1 MDYFSK
7 AVVPMLPRMLE
18 RVGKRSSREA
28 ALRKRRDACAKA
40 AGIFRALGD
49 TSRLELLALLAEGDL
64 CVTEIADRLGDNLSA
79 VSQRLR
85 LLRSERIVKQR
96 REGKHVYY
104 SLADEHVT
112 ELIANAL
119 AHAEE

>member
-1 MDYFSK
+1 MEVLVMPARTLDRTPK
-7 AVVPMLPRMLE
+7 CLPRDHA
-18 RVGKRSSREA
+18 RQ
-28 ALRKRRDACAKA
+28 RKAQVVNRDACERA

-49 TSRLELLALLAEGDL
+49 TSRLQMLAMLAEGDL

-96 REGKHVYY
+96 RDGKHIFY
-104 SLADEHVT
+104 SFSDSHVAVM
-112 ELIANAL
+112 ISNAL

>member
-1 MDYFSK
+1 MDCFSK
-7 AVVPMLPRMLE
+7 AVPRMLE
-18 RVGKRSSREA
+18 RVAKDSSREA
-28 ALRKRRDACAKA
+28 ARRKHADVRRDACARA

-96 REGKHVYY
+96 REGKHIYY

>member
-1 MDYFSK
+1 MSTRALNHTPK
-7 AVVPMLPRMLE
+7 CSPRDHA
-18 RVGKRSSREA
+18 R
-28 ALRKRRDACAKA
+28 LRKAEVNRDACERA

-49 TSRLELLALLAEGDL
+49 TSRLQMLALLAEGDL
-64 CVTEIADRLGDNLSA
+64 CVTEIADRLRDNLSA

-96 REGKHVYY
+96 REGKHIFY
-104 SLADEHVT
+104 SFADGHVA
-112 ELIANAL
+112 EMIANAL

>member
-1 MDYFSK
+1 MEWLVSTRVLNRTPK
-7 AVVPMLPRMLE
+7 CLPRDHA
-18 RVGKRSSREA
+18 RR
-28 ALRKRRDACAKA
+28 RKAEVNRDACEKA

-49 TSRLELLALLAEGDL
+49 TSRLQMLAMLAEGDL

-96 REGKHVYY
+96 REGKHIFY
-104 SLADEHVT
+104 SLADSHVS
-112 ELIANAL
+112 EMISNAL

>member
-1 MDYFSK
+1 MSLVMPTRMLDRTPK
-7 AVVPMLPRMLE
+7 CLPRDHA
-18 RVGKRSSREA
+18 RRRRAEA
-28 ALRKRRDACAKA
+28 NRDACEKA

-49 TSRLELLALLAEGDL
+49 TSRLQMLAMLAEGDL
-64 CVTEIADRLGDNLSA
+64 CVTEIVERLGDNLSA

-96 REGKHVYY
+96 REGKHIFY
-104 SLADEHVT
+104 SFADGHVS
-112 ELIANAL
+112 EMISNAL

>member
-1 MDYFSK
+1 MSTRILNRTPK
-7 AVVPMLPRMLE
+7 CLPRDHARRPKAE
-18 RVGKRSSREA
+18 VN
-28 ALRKRRDACAKA
+28 RDACEKA

-49 TSRLELLALLAEGDL
+49 TSRLQMLAMLAEGDL

-96 REGKHVYY
+96 REGKHIFY
-104 SLADEHVT
+104 SLADSHVS
-112 ELIANAL
+112 EMISNAL

>member
-1 MDYFSK
+1 MSSRALERTPK
-7 AVVPMLPRMLE
+7 CLPRDHI
-18 RVGKRSSREA
+18 RA
-28 ALRKRRDACAKA
+28 RKPEISRDACERA

-49 TSRLELLALLAEGDL
+49 TSRLQMLAMLAEGDL
-64 CVTEIADRLGDNLSA
+64 CVTEIAERLGDNLSA

-96 REGKHVYY
+96 REGKHIFY
-104 SLADEHVT
+104 SFADRHVA
-112 ELIANAL
+112 ELISNAL